1 VTTTDEAGRFTFG
14 LDGAGAFHVVARDDA
29 GGQATSG
36 PLELHPD
43 RRSRVDLVL
52 EPPGRLRVVLE
63 RDRPDRE
70 LAGHVVGL
78 SFGDGRVLT
87 RRSDPEG
94 IVTFEGLAPGW
105 WWAGLR
111 EEEVRPGVRLL
122 HGLSE
127 DRQRGLERVRVVAGE
142 LRELGLS
149 LTGREASFCSLR
161 GRLRIDGE
169 PARGWKAH
177 LRDAGSGGRAG
188 LGEAVEIVDGHFRM
202 EREARGSWE
211 LVLRGPAGEVVLAP
225 IELAPGERSFQA
237 ELERVDWQVPLR
249 PQPDAASLDFHE
261 WRKHRLCVLH
271 PLGPPGTRTR
281 VPPGP
286 ARILR
291 FDGVSGLSPEA
302 AEVLGHVS
310 VPRGEGE

>member
-1 VTTTDEAGRFTFG
+1 MSTYRSAYGWPKWISSYG
-14 LDGAGAFHVVARDDA
+14 ICS
-29 GGQATSG
+29 TSSI
-36 PLELHPD
+36 
-43 RRSRVDLVL
+43 RSVC
-52 EPPGRLRVVLE
+52 
-63 RDRPDRE
+63 
-70 LAGHVVGL
+70 
-78 SFGDGRVLT
+78 
-87 RRSDPEG
+87 
-94 IVTFEGLAPGW
+94 
-105 WWAGLR
+105 
-111 EEEVRPGVRLL
+111 
-122 HGLSE
+122 
-127 DRQRGLERVRVVAGE
+127 VRVVAGE

-291 FDGVSGLSPEA
+291 FDVVSGLSPEA